1 MRQEKCEFH
10 LSELRYLGH
19 QIDATGIGI
28 WSREI
33 PQIFVWSSVH
43 DGDRSQTITFNPEH
57 QGSSAIH
64 SSSKNAKVGAVLLAY
79 QYEVEYKNSKA
90 RANADCLSRLP
101 MKEDTQLTMKDPVAV
116 L

>member
-1 MRQEKCEFH
+1 MPLALIYGVKKF
-10 LSELRYLGH
+10 L
-19 QIDATGIGI
+19 
-28 WSREI
+28 
-33 PQIFVWSSVH
+33 QIFVWSSVH

-64 SSSKNAKVGAVLLAY
+64 SSSTNAKVGAVLLAY
-79 QYEVEYKNSKA
+79 QYEMEYKNSKV

-101 MKEDTQLTMKDPVAV
+101 MKENTQLAMEDPVTV